1 MWKKKPL
8 YDLNTPPSRIVSYTD
23 LPPGCRVLKVF
34 NLSEDTDE
42 DRIIFIGNNGL
53 LSILYVSESIL
64 ASGQPLSVNVQ
75 TDVTFQ
81 FLSWF
86 PEALVEFMKPPADGG
101 LHAGAMIT
109 ADENVDGEML
119 SIYRIQSP
127 SGYGVINRSRCHWRY
142 NPETTFEDQRVR
154 FTDYVLFNAGMLD
167 WMKAGSWRND

>member
-8 YDLNTPPSRIVSYTD
+8 YNLNSPVTRVVSYTN
-23 LPPGCRVLKVF
+23 LPPGCRALKAF

-42 DRIIFIGNNGL
+42 DRIIFIDNNGL

-64 ASGQPLSVNVQ
+64 ASGQALSVNVQ

-81 FLSWF
+81 FLDWF
-86 PEALVEFMKPPADGG
+86 PKNLVEFMKPPAEGG

-109 ADENVDGEML
+109 ADEDVDGEML

-142 NPETTFEDQRVR
+142 NPEKAFEDQRVR
-154 FTDYVLFNAGMLD
+154 FTDYVLFDGGMLD
-167 WMKAGSWRND
+167 WMRSGSWKND